1 MGGMDGSELQ
11 RRRKALG
18 LSQSELGERIGI
30 RQPSISAWEQGH
42 KPIGNPRMLA
52 LALWALERQ
61 ADDEREWCR
70 RNEYDDARCREALHG
85 S

>member
-1 MGGMDGSELQ
+1 MDGSELQ

-18 LSQSELGERIGI
+18 LSQSQLGEKIGI

-52 LALWALERQ
+52 LALWALEHG
-61 ADDEREWCR
+61 AGEDDG
-70 RNEYDDARCREALHG
+70 DDDRA
-85 S
+85 